1 MLTNTYTELVS
12 DVKEYLDRDD
22 IPDSVFKRSVSHA
35 ESKVNEVL
43 KTPAQEVI
51 AEGQTDAD
59 GKITVPN
66 SFLFMKRIS
75 IMKNGR
81 EFPLRRTSYKEYNAL
96 SDDTG
101 YNVPQ
106 VFYRENGDFY
116 VAPKG
121 VFDVRIV
128 FYQEVPS
135 ILDGTETNWLIKLAP
150 DLYFSAAM
158 AGGYEFIMDEE
169 KSVYWNEKFKKAIA
183 RVQALADRTDWEGSH
198 MAVSAPSMRI

>member
-1 MLTNTYTELVS
+1 MLSNTYAELIT
-12 DVKEYLDRDD
+12 DVKDYIDRED
-22 IPDSVFKRSVSHA
+22 IPDTVFKRSVSHA

-51 AEGQTDAD
+51 AEGTTDAD
-59 GKITVPN
+59 GKISVPSN
-66 SFLFMKRIS
+66 FLFMKRIS
-75 IMKNGR
+75 IIKSGR
-81 EFPLRRTSYKEYNAL
+81 EFPLRRTSYKEYN
-96 SDDTG
+96 SIKDDSG

-116 VAPKG
+116 VAPRG

-135 ILDGTETNWLIKLAP
+135 IISNLGTNWLIQLSP

-158 AGGYEFIMDEE
+158 SGAYEYIMDEE
-169 KSVYWNEKFKKAIA
+169 KAMYWNEKFKKAIG
-183 RVQALADRTDWEGSH
+183 RVQSLADRTEWEGSH
-198 MAVSAPSMRI
+198 MIVGSPQ